1 VAFEAATVLAGV
13 GAAPKRQ
20 LTRGGGGSVGG
31 EGAGRAA
38 VAAAVSAAATAT
50 APTAMDK
57 EQ

>member
-1 VAFEAATVLAGV
+1 MAWEAVALVAGV
-13 GAAPKRQ
+13 SVAPKRR
-20 LTRGGGGSVGG
+20 LSRGGGGSVGG